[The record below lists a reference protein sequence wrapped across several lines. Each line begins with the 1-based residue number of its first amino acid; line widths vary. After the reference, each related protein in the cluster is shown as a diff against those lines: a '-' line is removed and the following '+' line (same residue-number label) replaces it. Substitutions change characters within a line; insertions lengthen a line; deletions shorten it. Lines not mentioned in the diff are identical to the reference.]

1 MKFRS
6 AFVSNSST
14 CSFIID
20 LSSYPNVFALA
31 EHVLRIMIAEVEE
44 EGNSSYLPCYQKSL
58 QKLQELQ
65 ALGINHDLPVDFS
78 EDEEPC
84 IIAKRW
90 DGYYF
95 DTSYTYDWKHGE
107 NLQGII
113 RGDEN
118 RLLDNAFAYRPHL
131 DVIARYPTFKN
142 CPHEEEHGSLL
153 VLLSGEEICP
163 ICDSAKLEAA
173 KIANNPDQYRHLM
186 LVKDISVRGK
196 KFQVESYGSLDLT
209 NQDIT
214 KITEIEGLESLT
226 ELQELNLDANQ
237 ITEIEGLKSLVN
249 LKTLHLNGNQI
260 GQIKGLE
267 TLVNLQVLDLGNNQI
282 AKIEGLDRLIH
293 LQHLLLNE
301 NKIGTIENLNTL
313 VNLKWL
319 ILSKNNISKIE
330 GLESLSTLEYLNLG
344 NNRITLIEGME
355 SLVNLER
362 LELYGNNIT
371 NSEKLDSL
379 PRLKRVRLQ
388 NKGPRI

>member
-1 MKFRS
+1 
-6 AFVSNSST
+6 VSNSST

-31 EHVLRIMIAEVEE
+31 EHVLRIMIAEEE
-44 EGNSSYLPCYQKSL
+44 ERGNPSCIPQYQKSL

-65 ALGINHDLPVDFS
+65 AMGINPDLPVDFS

-84 IIAKRW
+84 IIARKS

-95 DTSYTYDWKHGE
+95 DTSFSYDWKHGE
-107 NLQGII
+107 NLHGII
-113 RGDEN
+113 RVEEN
-118 RLLDNAFAYRPHL
+118 RMLDDAFAYRPHL
-131 DVIARYPTFKN
+131 DVIARYLPFEN
-142 CPHEEEHGSLL
+142 CPHEKEHGSLL

-173 KIANNPDQYRHLM
+173 KIASNPDQYRHPIP
-186 LVKDISVRGK
+186 VKDISVRGK
-196 KFQVESYGSLDLT
+196 KYQVEISGTLDLT

-237 ITEIEGLKSLVN
+237 IIEIEGLKSLTN

-293 LQHLLLNE
+293 LQRLLLNG
-301 NKIGTIENLNTL
+301 NKIGKIESLNTR

-344 NNRITLIEGME
+344 DNRITLIEGME
-355 SLVNLER
+355 SLVNLQR

-388 NKGPRI
+388 SKGPRI